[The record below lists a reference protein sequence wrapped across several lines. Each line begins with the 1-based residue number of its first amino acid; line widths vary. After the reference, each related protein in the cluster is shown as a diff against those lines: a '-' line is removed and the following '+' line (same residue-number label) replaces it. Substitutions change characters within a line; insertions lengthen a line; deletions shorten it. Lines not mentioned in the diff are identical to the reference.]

1 MAAAELVA
9 RKFRAKFGVEPVAV
23 ASAPGRVNLVG
34 EHTDYNEGFALPM
47 AINRRLSVAV
57 SERDDARVVAYAESF
72 GEQRE
77 LDVVG
82 PAGSGSRQWSD
93 YVAAVFRALAA
104 ERALPG
110 MNVYV
115 GTGVP
120 IGAGVSSSAALE
132 IALARAVAEAI
143 GSAWDPLHMARV
155 AQRAENEFVGVN
167 CGIMDQ
173 LTAATAREGVALLLD
188 CRTLDAAHVDF
199 PDDAAVVVMDTGVRR
214 SLSTSD
220 YNARRSVCEYVVKR
234 VRSLAPNVRALRD
247 VNRALLDTA
256 RVLLDATAFRRARHV
271 VDENARPAALAA
283 ALRRGDYDGA
293 GAVLDESHTSLRELY
308 EVSSPHLDIICEEA
322 RAHPACYGARMTGAG
337 FGGCAIALVTRGG
350 VEDFIMTVQPRYE
363 SRSYKRSDFFMVR
376 PDDGA
381 RVEAVV
387 SV

>member
-1 MAAAELVA
+1 MATPELIA
-9 RKFRAKFGVEPVAV
+9 RKFRAKFGVDPIVL

-34 EHTDYNEGFALPM
+34 EHTDYNDGFAMPM
-47 AINRRLSVAV
+47 AIDRRLMVAV
-57 SERDDARVVAYAESF
+57 SARADDRVVAYAESF

-77 LDVVG
+77 LDLTR
-82 PAGSGSRQWSD
+82 PPISGARQWSD
-93 YVAAVFRALAA
+93 YVAAVCRVLAA
-104 ERALPG
+104 AHSLPG
-110 MNVYV
+110 MNLYISAGIPV
-115 GTGVP
+115 
-120 IGAGVSSSAALE
+120 GAGVSSSAALE
-132 IALARAVAEAI
+132 IALARAVGETL
-143 GSAWDPLHMARV
+143 GFPWDPILMARA

-173 LTAATAREGVALLLD
+173 LTAAAAREGSAMLLD
-188 CRTLDAAHVDF
+188 CRSLEMAEVPL
-199 PDDAAVVVMDTGVRR
+199 PDDLAIVVMDTGVRR
-214 SLSTSD
+214 SLAASD

-234 VRSLAPNVRALRD
+234 IRSLAPNVRALRD

-256 RVLLDATAFRRARHV
+256 RVLLDSTAFRRARHV

-283 ALRRGDYDGA
+283 ALGASDYDAA

-322 RAHPACYGARMTGAG
+322 RAHPACHGARMTGAG

-363 SRSYKRSDFFMVR
+363 ARSYKRSDFFMVR
-376 PDDGA
+376 PDAGA

-387 SV
+387 PV